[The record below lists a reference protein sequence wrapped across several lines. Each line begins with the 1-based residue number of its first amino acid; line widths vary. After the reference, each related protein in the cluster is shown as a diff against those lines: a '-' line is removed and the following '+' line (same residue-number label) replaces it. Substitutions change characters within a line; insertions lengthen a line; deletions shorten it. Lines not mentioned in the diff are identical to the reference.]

1 MNLARYNRNVFP
13 TLFNELWA
21 NERFAS
27 PKRHSGNGHRGAAV
41 DVFEK
46 EDVLHFEVELPG
58 VKKDAVSVEF
68 NDGVLSI
75 TGEKSPVAE
84 ETEGTYF
91 TRERHFGS
99 FARSFKLGS
108 SYDPQT
114 ITAKF
119 SEGVLSVTVGK
130 KEESK
135 PASVEVN

>member
-1 MNLARYNRNVFP
+1 MNLALYNRNVFP
-13 TLFNELWA
+13 SLFNDLWA
-21 NERFAS
+21 NDHLAS
-27 PKRHSGNGHRGAAV
+27 TKRYSGDRHRRAAV

-46 EDVLHFEVELPG
+46 EGVLHFEVELPG
-58 VKKDAVSVEF
+58 VRKKDVSVEF

-75 TGEKSPVAE
+75 TGEKSTGA
-84 ETEGTYF
+84 TDNEGTYY

-108 SYDPQT
+108 AYDAQT

-119 SEGVLSVTVGK
+119 SEGVLNVTVGK

-135 PASVEVN
+135 PVSVKVN